1 MVGRKRLFL
10 MKHCHLFILRDLL
23 TYLFNISMNNC
34 KMMIMTGKNS
44 KPAAANIQQRQNKRN
59 VVSRTMAG
67 ASAIEAICTKRQQCP
82 DSSRHWR
89 FIFYD

>member
-1 MVGRKRLFL
+1 
-10 MKHCHLFILRDLL
+10 
-23 TYLFNISMNNC
+23 
-34 KMMIMTGKNS
+34 MTGKNS